1 MKKYIALVLA
11 LMMCLSLCACG
22 TTSSENALDVKD
34 AVIGTWKCY
43 YELTEDSPPVNKA
56 GDTYSQTIE
65 LYKGGTG
72 KIYWYNE
79 TRNHDGINF
88 SLTWEIEDGV
98 VNIAYG
104 VFGIDSYEG
113 LEYNFETDTLTKIDG
128 GRVFYRV

>member
-1 MKKYIALVLA
+1 MKKALSLILALVL
-11 LMMCLSLCACG
+11 CLSLCACG
-22 TTSSENALDVKD
+22 TTNGDNTLDVKD

-43 YELTEDSPPVNKA
+43 YELTKDSPPDNKA

-79 TRNHDGINF
+79 TRNHEGNDY

-98 VNIAYG
+98 VNITYG
-104 VFGIDSYEG
+104 IFGFNSYEG
-113 LEYNFETDTLTKIDG
+113 LEYDFETDTLTMIDG
-128 GRVFYRV
+128 SKVFDRH